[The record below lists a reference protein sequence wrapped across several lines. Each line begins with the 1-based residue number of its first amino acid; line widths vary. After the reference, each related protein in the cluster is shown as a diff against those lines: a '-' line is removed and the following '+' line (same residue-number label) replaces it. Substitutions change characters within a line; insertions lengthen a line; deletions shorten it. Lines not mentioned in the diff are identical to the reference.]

1 MKTKTIHWRKKATV
15 VLITAGLFV
24 WSASANAQAADARKA
39 PEERAK
45 KMTDKMKTE
54 LSLTDEQYT
63 KVQEVNVKYATKNES
78 ILNSSK
84 GKFEKY
90 RAIKSSQ
97 GEKKKELK
105 KILDKEQFKK
115 YEDMLEEM
123 EDEAKSRYKNQ
134 NG

>member
-1 MKTKTIHWRKKATV
+1 MSLSNLFSIAFM
-15 VLITAGLFV
+15 TAAFFLAGI
-24 WSASANAQAADARKA
+24 SGNAQSADVKT
-39 PEERAK
+39 PEDRAK
-45 KMTDKMKTE
+45 KMTDRMKTG
-54 LSLTDEQYT
+54 LSLTDEQYP
-63 KVQEVNVKYATKNES
+63 KIQEVNLKYAKKNES

-123 EDEAKSRYKNQ
+123 EDEAKSRYKSR